1 MSGAH
6 IAIHA
11 TREKRRKEQEEE
23 ERMTAYTPQDL
34 NQEWEFKIVRSATSA
49 FKDPRVF
56 QTLLDEEALASWELL
71 EKLDDGRV
79 RFKRP
84 TSSRKRDAVLPPG
97 VDPYRTQ
104 HGISEGALAFR
115 IVFVVVAAMVLL
127 ISGIALAESA
137 GLF

>member
-6 IAIHA
+6 VAIHA
-11 TREKRRKEQEEE
+11 AREKRRKEQEEE
-23 ERMTAYTPQDL
+23 ERMTSYTPQDL
-34 NQEWEFKIVRSATSA
+34 NQEWEFKIVRSVTSG
-49 FKDPRVF
+49 FKNPQVF
-56 QTLLDEEALASWELL
+56 RSLLEEESLAGWEML

-84 TSSRKRDAVLPPG
+84 ISARKRDGMLPPN

-115 IVFVVVAAMVLL
+115 IILVVVIAMTLL
-127 ISGIALAESA
+127 LSGVALADSA

>member
-11 TREKRRKEQEEE
+11 ALEKRRKEQEEE
-23 ERMTAYTPQDL
+23 ERMTSYTPKDL
-34 NQEWEFKIVRSATSA
+34 NQEWEFKIVRSVTSE
-49 FKDPRVF
+49 FKNPQVF
-56 QTLLDEEALASWELL
+56 RSLLEEESLAGWEML

-84 TSSRKRDAVLPPG
+84 VGARKRDAMLPPNI
-97 VDPYRTQ
+97 DPYRTQ
-104 HGISEGALAFR
+104 HGISEGTLAFR
-115 IVFVVVAAMVLL
+115 IVFVVVVAMVLL
-127 ISGIALAESA
+127 ISGIAWAGSA